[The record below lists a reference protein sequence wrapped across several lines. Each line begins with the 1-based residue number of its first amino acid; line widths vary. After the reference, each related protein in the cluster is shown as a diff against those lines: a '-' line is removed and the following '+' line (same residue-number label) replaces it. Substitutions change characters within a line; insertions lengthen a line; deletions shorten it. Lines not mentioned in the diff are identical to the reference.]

1 MANEVFFL
9 NKGIARTDFLLKAMA
24 ETVDVGQL
32 TTKHSPADHITV
44 AIRRGDWKEAI
55 AIVQFAFPFLGKCG
69 TEDYV
74 SPLTAGVDT
83 SGIPYVDMKHALV
96 KEILE
101 RGSRMVLNAGN
112 VYRFARDITFLKR
125 MYQEATIDSD
135 KKGGFIFMPYWE
147 SLKNVNVMFK
157 KQTEDCFNLI
167 PVWAPED
174 EESKPKAG
182 FVRKEVAEGVFVDEA
197 VETRSTYV
205 ERKVLKTKVK
215 ETMFINDFLH
225 QLSLDC
231 FGQAESM
238 AAAFIQAA
246 PNDNWINE
254 LLATLKDKF
263 MGDDLFKSL
272 ALLCCWYKNNM
283 FVSLTNAE
291 QRALAKVA
299 KQFELAPD
307 EKKARQEQERRVRK
321 QFSPRFEALRNEIRR
336 GLHVFCRL
344 VGAEYS
350 DSLVA
355 EAAIYAAFCN
365 NVDGAPEFVSSSLKA
380 NSFAHRVLANEVCI
394 YILKHLRDVEGM
406 DMPLETRD
414 ELEFCDETLVGERVK
429 FVEGRYSGAKGA
441 ASSDFPFDGWYTI
454 SKKGEGKK
462 AKYYISRPLDEAL
475 NTKFNPGQMVV
486 VTKCSEVINGVFTPK
501 WVAKKDDFFDAVEL
515 GSPKEGGSVVKLKA
529 NEEIVVDNSKDLMA
543 YRLPF
548 ANAFPEA
555 HRAAVRSIFCEP
567 WNSMARPMA
576 HVEDMTE
583 TAAGEGSGEGENL
596 SAFLVFI
603 SLS

>member
-1 MANEVFFL
+1 M
-9 NKGIARTDFLLKAMA
+9 
-24 ETVDVGQL
+24 
-32 TTKHSPADHITV
+32 
-44 AIRRGDWKEAI
+44 
-55 AIVQFAFPFLGKCG
+55 
-69 TEDYV
+69 
-74 SPLTAGVDT
+74 
-83 SGIPYVDMKHALV
+83 
-96 KEILE
+96 
-101 RGSRMVLNAGN
+101 
-112 VYRFARDITFLKR
+112 
-125 MYQEATIDSD
+125 
-135 KKGGFIFMPYWE
+135 
-147 SLKNVNVMFK
+147 
-157 KQTEDCFNLI
+157 
-167 PVWAPED
+167 
-174 EESKPKAG
+174 
-182 FVRKEVAEGVFVDEA
+182 
-197 VETRSTYV
+197 
-205 ERKVLKTKVK
+205 
-215 ETMFINDFLH
+215 
-225 QLSLDC
+225 
-231 FGQAESM
+231 
-238 AAAFIQAA
+238 
-246 PNDNWINE
+246 
-254 LLATLKDKF
+254 
-263 MGDDLFKSL
+263 
-272 ALLCCWYKNNM
+272 
-283 FVSLTNAE
+283 
-291 QRALAKVA
+291 
-299 KQFELAPD
+299 
-307 EKKARQEQERRVRK
+307 
-321 QFSPRFEALRNEIRR
+321 
-336 GLHVFCRL
+336 

-406 DMPLETRD
+406 EMPLETRD

-486 VTKCSEVINGVFTPK
+486 VTKCSEVINGVSTPK